1 MKTTQSPAASRAGI
15 AISMESIVILLI
27 CTLDLVSTV
36 WLLAAGLATE
46 ANPLMARLMRHSPAL
61 FCGVKM
67 GTVFCLVGV
76 TEWYKR
82 YNPAF
87 ARCVMRTAIAVYLTT
102 YLVLVI
108 AINQA

>member
-1 MKTTQSPAASRAGI
+1 MKTTQSPAASRTGI
-15 AISMESIVILLI
+15 AISMESIVILII
-27 CTLDLVSTV
+27 CTFDLVSTV

-46 ANPLMARLMRHSPAL
+46 ANPLMARLMRHSLAL

-82 YNPAF
+82 YYPAF
-87 ARCVMRTAIAVYLTT
+87 VRCVMRTAIAVYLTA
-102 YLVLVI
+102 YIVLVI
-108 AINQA
+108 AINRA